1 MMKAVSETSRPAWW
15 EWVAVGVIFA
25 TAVVCARA
33 AQPVSSESNTA
44 SSSKTLQAIARLYM
58 SNGDYGKAEKFAN
71 KALDAAVNKE
81 GANSTAQEDTSSCL
95 IDLVW
100 VYKNQG
106 RLLEAEKTCL
116 LGLKLQQQTYYKDHP
131 YIAYTLR
138 ILGSIYQ
145 AQGRYSQAG
154 EAFDRAMTIIR
165 KCHTADD
172 PVVASFEVD
181 VARLLVAEGRF
192 TEAEEMYERSL
203 RFISNYYG
211 ADHLYTAG
219 VLSDVAKL
227 YYLEGKYEE
236 AQQLLNC
243 AMNIQQQV
251 FGEGH
256 RLLIPN
262 QLTMARIY
270 QAKGEAKRA
279 ERLLTDAL
287 AVEQETPSYY
297 EPLKGEIYTV
307 LAEVYLNSGRY
318 AAAQFACDKAINIL
332 KESVGLDSEITAM
345 ALNCQ
350 VRLYVLEGKYNQAY
364 ELGCRVLTSLE
375 TAHLPSHP
383 SVITV
388 NETVGMTQEVKTV
401 AQVIKTRRVDS
412 VSDFF
417 GQAYHLAINVTFTLL
432 SPASVR
438 SVFLSAISPIKTSA
452 EIITYFRSNS
462 RPYRHECLMC
472 FFGIARV
479 GYVSSAEIK
488 KRERREF
495 FQAEFFGLC
504 LIRLLG
510 FLF

>member
-1 MMKAVSETSRPAWW
+1 MKGVSKTAAPRWW
-15 EWVAVGVIFA
+15 ERVVVGVLFV

-33 AQPVSSESNTA
+33 AQPVSSESNA
-44 SSSKTLQAIARLYM
+44 GCSPKTLQAIARIYM
-58 SNGDYGKAEKFAN
+58 ANGDYGKAEKFAN
-71 KALDAAVNKE
+71 KALDAAVTKE
-81 GANSTAQEDTSSCL
+81 GLDSTNSTQAQEDTSSCL

-116 LGLKLQQQTYYKDHP
+116 LGLKLQQQIYYKDHP

-154 EAFDRAMTIIR
+154 ETLDRAMTIIR

-172 PVVASFEVD
+172 PVIASFEVD

-192 TEAEEMYERSL
+192 AEAEAIYERSL
-203 RFISNYYG
+203 RFISDYYG

-219 VLSDVAKL
+219 VLSDIAKL
-227 YYLEGKYEE
+227 YYLQGKYEE

-270 QAKGEAKRA
+270 QARGEAKRA
-279 ERLLTDAL
+279 EQLLTNAL
-287 AVEQETPSYY
+287 AVEQKNPSYY

-318 AAAQFACDKAINIL
+318 AAAQVACDKAINIL
-332 KESVGLDSEITAM
+332 EESVGRDSDITAM

-350 VRLYVLEGKYNQAY
+350 IRLYVLEGKYNQAY

-375 TAHLPSHP
+375 KALLPSHP
-383 SVITV
+383 SIVAV

-401 AQVIKTRRVDS
+401 AQVVKT
-412 VSDFF
+412 
-417 GQAYHLAINVTFTLL
+417 AA
-432 SPASVR
+432 
-438 SVFLSAISPIKTSA
+438 
-452 EIITYFRSNS
+452 
-462 RPYRHECLMC
+462 
-472 FFGIARV
+472 
-479 GYVSSAEIK
+479 
-488 KRERREF
+488 
-495 FQAEFFGLC
+495 
-504 LIRLLG
+504 LIQ
-510 FLF
+510 

>member
-1 MMKAVSETSRPAWW
+1 MMKAVNETSRPKWW
-15 EWVAVGVIFA
+15 EWVVVGVLFV

-33 AQPVSSESNTA
+33 AQPVSGE
-44 SSSKTLQAIARLYM
+44 SSSVCSPKTLQAVARIYM

-71 KALDAAVNKE
+71 KALDAAVAKE
-81 GANSTAQEDTSSCL
+81 GAEEDTASCL

-116 LGLKLQQQTYYKDHP
+116 LGLKLQQQIYYKDHP

-154 EAFDRAMTIIR
+154 ETLDKAMTIIR
-165 KCHTADD
+165 KCHSADD
-172 PVVASFEVD
+172 PVIASFEVD
-181 VARLLVAEGRF
+181 TARLLVAEGRF
-192 TEAEEMYERSL
+192 SEAEAKYERSL

-211 ADHLYTAG
+211 EDHLYTAG
-219 VLSDVAKL
+219 VLSDIAKL
-227 YYLEGKYEE
+227 YYLQGKYEE

-243 AMNIQQQV
+243 AMDIQQQV
-251 FGEGH
+251 FGQGH
-256 RLLIPN
+256 RLLVPN

-270 QAKGEAKRA
+270 QARGESNRA
-279 ERLLTDAL
+279 EQLLTDAL
-287 AVEQETPSYY
+287 AVEQGNPSYY

-318 AAAQFACDKAINIL
+318 AAAQLACDKAINIL
-332 KESVGLDSEITAM
+332 EESVGRDSDITAM

-375 TAHLPSHP
+375 TALLPSHP
-383 SVITV
+383 SIITV

-401 AQVIKTRRVDS
+401 AQVVKTGALV
-412 VSDFF
+412 
-417 GQAYHLAINVTFTLL
+417 
-432 SPASVR
+432 
-438 SVFLSAISPIKTSA
+438 
-452 EIITYFRSNS
+452 E
-462 RPYRHECLMC
+462 
-472 FFGIARV
+472 
-479 GYVSSAEIK
+479 
-488 KRERREF
+488 
-495 FQAEFFGLC
+495 
-504 LIRLLG
+504 
-510 FLF
+510 